1 MQRQSYDTSSN
12 PVIHVS
18 SAGGD
23 LQVAGWERLEF
34 SLKSNGEELDV
45 TRNEETFEVQC
56 DDDLILYVPQ
66 FASVSID
73 SVGGDMDLR
82 AMEGP
87 VQIGSVGGDLQVRSV
102 GSLHIDHVGGDL
114 NLRGASGDCQVN
126 AVGGDSSVKDVEG
139 NLSLMG
145 VGADAYIRQVLKD
158 VQVGAGADVVLYL
171 DPEGKR
177 EYQISAGS
185 SVLLRLPADTG
196 ATLDLTAGGPA
207 SIRIDMPK
215 VDAAEVMAQGLGQV
229 VLGNGESR
237 IQISAGDEIVITHRA
252 EEWASMA
259 EFGPDAWDSHD
270 FPGVPPIPPIPPIPP
285 VPGLEGLGERINE
298 RLSGKLE
305 KIGERLG
312 EQTRRRTEASMRRA
326 EAAIRRA
333 EQKMRAA
340 EQRSRFSGFSGRPK
354 VVVDHN
360 LKFRPVQPAADP
372 VSDEERLTILR
383 MLEEKK
389 ISLKEAE
396 SLLAALDGK

>member
-1 MQRQSYDTSSN
+1 
-12 PVIHVS
+12 
-18 SAGGD
+18 
-23 LQVAGWERLEF
+23 
-34 SLKSNGEELDV
+34 
-45 TRNEETFEVQC
+45 
-56 DDDLILYVPQ
+56 
-66 FASVSID
+66 
-73 SVGGDMDLR
+73 
-82 AMEGP
+82 
-87 VQIGSVGGDLQVRSV
+87 
-102 GSLHIDHVGGDL
+102 
-114 NLRGASGDCQVN
+114 
-126 AVGGDSSVKDVEG
+126 
-139 NLSLMG
+139 
-145 VGADAYIRQVLKD
+145 
-158 VQVGAGADVVLYL
+158 LYL

-207 SIRIDMPK
+207 SIRIDMPE
-215 VDAAEVMAQGLGQV
+215 VDAAEVMAQGSGQV
-229 VLGNGESR
+229 VLGSGESS
-237 IQISAGDEIVITHRA
+237 IQISAGDEIVVTHRA

-270 FPGVPPIPPIPPIPP
+270 FPGVPPIPPIPP
-285 VPGLEGLGERINE
+285 VPGLGGLGERINE

-312 EQTRRRTEASMRRA
+312 EQARRRTEASMRRA

-333 EQKMRAA
+333 EQKMLAA
-340 EQRSRFSGFSGRPK
+340 EQRSRFSGFSGRPR

-372 VSDEERLTILR
+372 VSDEERLAILR

-396 SLLAALDGK
+396 SLLAALEGK